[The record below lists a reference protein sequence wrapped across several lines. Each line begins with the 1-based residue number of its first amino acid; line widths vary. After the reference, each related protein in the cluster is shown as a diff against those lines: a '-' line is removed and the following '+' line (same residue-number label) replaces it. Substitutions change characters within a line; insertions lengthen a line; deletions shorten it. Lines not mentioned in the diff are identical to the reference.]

1 MTDNSNNM
9 NSEENT
15 QEQQQP
21 MPVGPFYYVSIDPE
35 TNIVRNRYQ
44 LFTQATADNFRA
56 ISQADYEALA
66 GWPGAKIG
74 ADGTLEKYTPPLSP
88 ASLLTQAKAAMQQV
102 QQQAA
107 MTTAMGEE
115 FGPQMKAYVKALRS
129 IIDSSAKDITALPEG
144 PADPT
149 S

>member
-1 MTDNSNNM
+1 MMSEEKNM
-9 NSEENT
+9 KENT

-21 MPVGPFYYVSIDPE
+21 APVGPFYYVSIDPD

-66 GWPGAKIG
+66 GWPGAKID

-88 ASLLTQAKAAMQQV
+88 ESLQTQARAAMQQV

-107 MTTAMGEE
+107 MATAMGEE
-115 FGPQMKAYVKALRS
+115 FGPEMQAYVRSLRE
-129 IIDSSAKDITALPEG
+129 ILNGKSAASTALPTAPE
-144 PADPT
+144 DPT